1 MFTSPQILGDWRRS
15 SEMNGHPSNNNNNL
29 GLHLKAY
36 SNDETCKGPDP
47 EYCTVYCARYWT
59 CQLVIDEVK
68 RRR

>member
-1 MFTSPQILGDWRRS
+1 
-15 SEMNGHPSNNNNNL
+15 
-29 GLHLKAY
+29 LKAY

-47 EYCTVYCARYWT
+47 EYCTVYCARYWS